1 MQNDGEKEMNGL
13 ATKIREYARLIIQTG
28 VNLQPGQRL
37 LIRSMPVTMADFAH
51 QLAEE
56 AYKAGAAGVNIL
68 WSDDVLDRLK
78 YLHASDEVIDDYFG
92 PPKEYYDKAAQR
104 GDCEIVI
111 FACDPHAAQGCDGKR
126 ISRAGKGAKAA
137 RQAIAAAD
145 NVRCC
150 CTSIPVPAWASEVF
164 PGLSAEDA
172 MSALWEAILAA
183 ARVTGDGKSKQ
194 RWEKF
199 RQDQWK
205 YCQVLNGYA
214 FASLRYH
221 NASGLDVVVGLPEGH
236 IWGCAGGYEKGGA
249 PYFANLPTEE
259 IYTSPHRDKAEG
271 VIVSSMPMYMMG
283 TVIDGIR
290 LVLKEGRI
298 VEASA
303 EKGEDYLLAC
313 LDTDEGGRHL
323 GEVALVS
330 WKSPIRESGVAFHN
344 GLFDENMACHF
355 AFGAG
360 FPTAIHAADPE
371 KAGVN
376 QSKTHFDFMVGTEDL
391 SVTGVTKDGKE
402 VPIMKDG
409 VFVI

>member
-1 MQNDGEKEMNGL
+1 
-13 ATKIREYARLIIQTG
+13 
-28 VNLQPGQRL
+28 
-37 LIRSMPVTMADFAH
+37 
-51 QLAEE
+51 
-56 AYKAGAAGVNIL
+56 
-68 WSDDVLDRLK
+68 
-78 YLHASDEVIDDYFG
+78 
-92 PPKEYYDKAAQR
+92 
-104 GDCEIVI
+104 
-111 FACDPHAAQGCDGKR
+111 
-126 ISRAGKGAKAA
+126 
-137 RQAIAAAD
+137 
-145 NVRCC
+145 
-150 CTSIPVPAWASEVF
+150 
-164 PGLSAEDA
+164 
-172 MSALWEAILAA
+172 
-183 ARVTGDGKSKQ
+183 
-194 RWEKF
+194 
-199 RQDQWK
+199 
-205 YCQVLNGYA
+205 
-214 FASLRYH
+214 
-221 NASGLDVVVGLPEGH
+221 
-236 IWGCAGGYEKGGA
+236 
-249 PYFANLPTEE
+249 
-259 IYTSPHRDKAEG
+259 
-271 VIVSSMPMYMMG
+271 MMG